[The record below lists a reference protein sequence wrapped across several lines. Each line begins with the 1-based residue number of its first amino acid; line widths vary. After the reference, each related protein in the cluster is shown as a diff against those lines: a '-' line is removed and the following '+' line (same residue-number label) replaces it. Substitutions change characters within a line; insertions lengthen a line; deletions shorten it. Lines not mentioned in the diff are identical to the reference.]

1 MPEPTTAGVLQKE
14 GVLSRT
20 ERLIFRTEAN
30 RTKLIAIYDQRL
42 AEWPVRFDAFFVNT
56 RYGKDSC
63 HRQRC
68 RHITTVAADPPCRV
82 AAASYGPR
90 SPPP

>member
-42 AEWPVRFDAFFVNT
+42 AE
-56 RYGKDSC
+56 
-63 HRQRC
+63 
-68 RHITTVAADPPCRV
+68 
-82 AAASYGPR
+82 
-90 SPPP
+90 